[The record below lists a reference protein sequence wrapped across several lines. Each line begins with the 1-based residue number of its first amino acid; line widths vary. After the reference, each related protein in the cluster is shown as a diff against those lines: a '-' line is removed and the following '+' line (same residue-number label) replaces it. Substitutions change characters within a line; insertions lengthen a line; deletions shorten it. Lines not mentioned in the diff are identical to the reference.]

1 MNQPSEVRPMNP
13 ELCDEVLEDCS
24 NVIFNSVDCKAQG
37 RPYYNEL
44 EAMAHRGCSE
54 QEIYVRL
61 KEISEEIYAS

>member
-1 MNQPSEVRPMNP
+1 MQQPSTVRPMNP

-44 EAMAHRGCSE
+44 EAMCHRGCSE
-54 QEIYVRL
+54 AEVYKRL
-61 KEISEEIYAS
+61 HAIAEEIYAS